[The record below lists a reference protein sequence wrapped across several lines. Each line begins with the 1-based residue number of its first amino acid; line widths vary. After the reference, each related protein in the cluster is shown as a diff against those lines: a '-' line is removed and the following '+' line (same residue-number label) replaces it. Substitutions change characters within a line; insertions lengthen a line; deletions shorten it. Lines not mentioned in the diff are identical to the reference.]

1 MKQKIARS
9 IRQLRAW
16 IDRHRLA
23 TMIVSGAVA
32 ITLAG
37 NLAMAALGQPLPV
50 IINDIIVKKPDPV
63 YYSPLTGLKVK
74 KEKDTTKPVTAII
87 IENSLEAR
95 PQSGLHQSEVVFEA
109 IANGGITRFMALYQQ
124 NKPSLIGP
132 VRSVRSYH
140 PDWVRPFDASIAHVG
155 GSAKALKEIRNGTFR
170 DIDQFFNAG
179 SYWRAGDRYA
189 PHNVYTSFKRL
200 DALNKQKG
208 YKTSSPKPFEREDAK
223 SSKKPTA
230 TKIAITVSSEL
241 YNSTYTYR
249 KKTNTYAR
257 SQGGVL
263 HKDREKG
270 TITPT
275 VVIALKVDE
284 QTVMEDTWQERI
296 TTKGK
301 GKATIFQ
308 NGQAIK
314 ATWHKAKAGSQLS
327 FTDSDG
333 KKIALARGQ
342 TWITAVPNGKGSV
355 SWRK

>member
-1 MKQKIARS
+1 MKRATTRR
-9 IRQLRAW
+9 IRQLRGW
-16 IDRHRLA
+16 IDRHRIA
-23 TMIVSGAVA
+23 TMLISGALA
-32 ITLAG
+32 IAVVGGT
-37 NLAMAALGQPLPV
+37 AMAILSRPAPVASPSLPPP
-50 IINDIIVKKPDPV
+50 KPKPV

-74 KEKDTTKPVTAII
+74 EEKDTTKPITAVI

-95 PQSGLHQSEVVFEA
+95 PQSGLKESEVVFEA

-179 SYWRAGDRYA
+179 SYWRATDRYA
-189 PHNVYTSFKRL
+189 PHNVYTSAKRL

-208 YKTSSPKPFEREDAK
+208 YKTSSPKPFERADAK
-223 SSKKPTA
+223 PAKNPNA
-230 TKIAITVSSEL
+230 RKITITVSSTP
-241 YNSTYTYR
+241 YDSSYAYS

-257 SQGGVL
+257 SQGGAL

-270 TITPT
+270 VIKPT

-296 TTKGK
+296 TTLGK
-301 GKATIFQ
+301 GSAVIFQ
-308 NGQAIK
+308 NGTATK
-314 ATWHKAKAGSQLS
+314 ATWKKPSARSQLT
-327 FTDSDG
+327 FYDKKG
-333 KKIALARGQ
+333 EKIALARGQ
-342 TWITAVPNGKGSV
+342 TWITAVPNGRGSV
-355 SWRK
+355 SWR